1 VEAWTAWGMDAAPSA
16 AGAGRSNVSGVVE
29 YSIVS
34 FDPRME
40 ILARIRAGLGTAD
53 RADLVGLPSIE
64 EVRTGGGA
72 ATPSDLRARFAREL
86 AAVGG
91 EAIELVEEGNAPLA
105 RAVAD
110 RVARFDFRAVAVQRD
125 AFALAAAAGIPAGR
139 LMQLSGASIYRI
151 EHADCAIIAAESLI
165 ADTGSAVVQVTAYED
180 RLLPYLPPAC
190 IIVARAS
197 GLKAGLD
204 AEALRAGDAERGERV
219 IISGPSRTADIEKT
233 VVLGAHGPGSLTVI
247 IAPD

>member
-1 VEAWTAWGMDAAPSA
+1 M
-16 AGAGRSNVSGVVE
+16 VE
-29 YSIVS
+29 YAIVS
-34 FDPRME
+34 IDPRAE
-40 ILARIRAGLGTAD
+40 VLARIRAGLGTAD
-53 RADLVGLPSIE
+53 RADLGGLPSID
-64 EVRTGGGA
+64 EVRTAGA
-72 ATPSDLRARFAREL
+72 ATRDDLCATFVLEL
-86 AAVGG
+86 TAVGG
-91 EAIELVEEGNAPLA
+91 EAIEVIEAGDAPLA

-125 AFALAAAAGIPAGR
+125 ALALAAAADIPAGR
-139 LMQLSGASIYRI
+139 LMELSGASVLSI
-151 EHADCAIIAAESLI
+151 EQADCAIIAAESLI

-197 GLKAGLD
+197 SLKAALD
-204 AEALRAGDAERGERV
+204 AESLRAGDAERGERV
-219 IISGPSRTADIEKT
+219 IITGPSRTADIEKT

>member
-1 VEAWTAWGMDAAPSA
+1 
-16 AGAGRSNVSGVVE
+16 VVE
-29 YSIVS
+29 IAIVS
-34 FDPRME
+34 ADARAD
-40 ILARIRAGLGTAD
+40 ILARIRAGLGSGVRSDFSVPPLDVASTSIDVAT
-53 RADLVGLPSIE
+53 RADLC
-64 EVRTGGGA
+64 
-72 ATPSDLRARFAREL
+72 ARFAREL

-91 EAIELVEEGNAPLA
+91 EAIVLVEAGDAALA

-125 AFALAAAAGIPAGR
+125 DLALAAAVGIPAAR
-139 LMQLSGASIYRI
+139 LMQLSGASIDRI
-151 EHADCAIIAAESLI
+151 EKADCAIVAAESLI
-165 ADTGSAVVQVTAYED
+165 AETGSAVVQVTEYED

-197 GLKAGLD
+197 ALTANLD
-204 AEALRAGDAERGERV
+204 AAALRAGDEERGERV
-219 IISGPSRTADIEKT
+219 FVTGPSRTADIEKT